1 MALPSLLDPNSSP
14 SVLPAA
20 VGGLPPIPQLASDP
34 SSNPIAQQPSAIP
47 QLSSGGLR
55 PLVTNPRQQQEEQL
69 QQSLLPKPGQPG
81 FWHALGRVASKI
93 GNVAGDVL
101 APNITALIPGSDL
114 NRVMQHNYNQAQ
126 LSGLQ
131 EQDQT
136 EQDNASKR
144 NLEGAQ
150 AAQAEDGKVTPLATD
165 QGYVSFN
172 GSTGEVQP
180 LNDKSGQQLQP
191 KDKQTPESVHVL
203 PDGKVVSI
211 SKDANGKPQAT
222 IVYQGDPTVKTEVKQ
237 IEVGGKPHQVLINS
251 QTGEQVKDLG
261 ETGEKPPV
269 INVNADKGRN
279 FQEQE
284 RGRGLLDKAEG
295 AYRSAQQ
302 GANTMRDMLAQADAG
317 NKMSAQI
324 LPLEGALQITTAQ
337 GVHRINRTEV
347 EQYAGAGSLYD
358 KIQGELGKVSSGQP
372 IPPNIRQD
380 IRKLVSAQE
389 KQAYV
394 TYKGA
399 YDSATK
405 RYNLTGE
412 DALPEPGGGGPTD
425 SGQVFDAKAW
435 AAANPG
441 KDVNKAIAK
450 AQSLGHQVKQ

>member
-1 MALPSLLDPNSSP
+1 MAIPSLLDPNSSP

-20 VGGLPPIPQLASDP
+20 VGGLPPLP
-34 SSNPIAQQPSAIP
+34 SSAPPTPDSIAQQPSAIP

-93 GNVAGDVL
+93 GNVAGDIL
-101 APNITALIPGSDL
+101 DPGAMSIIPGTDL
-114 NRVMQHNYNQAQ
+114 YGQIQHVQNQR
-126 LSGLQ
+126 LLTSLQ
-131 EQDQT
+131 QQDQT
-136 EQDNASKR
+136 EQNDASKR

-150 AAQAEDGKVTPLATD
+150 AANAEDGKVTPLATD

-269 INVNADKGRN
+269 INVNADKGRE

-284 RGRGLLDKAEG
+284 RGRGLLDKAEQG
-295 AYRSAQQ
+295 YRSAQQ

-347 EQYAGAGSLYD
+347 EQYAGAGSLFD
-358 KIQGELGKVSSGQP
+358 RIQGELGKTTSGQP
-372 IPPNIRQD
+372 IPANIRQD

-389 KQAYV
+389 KQAYG

-412 DALPEPGGGGPTD
+412 EALPEPGGGQPTGT
-425 SGQVFDAKAW
+425 GQVFDARAW
-435 AAANPG
+435 ATANPG
-441 KDVNKAIAK
+441 KDVNRAIAK

>member
-1 MALPSLLDPNSSP
+1 M
-14 SVLPAA
+14 
-20 VGGLPPIPQLASDP
+20 
-34 SSNPIAQQPSAIP
+34 
-47 QLSSGGLR
+47 
-55 PLVTNPRQQQEEQL
+55 

-93 GNVAGDVL
+93 GNVAGDILDPGAMSIIPGTDLYGQIQHVQNQRLLTSLQKQDQDEQNDSSRRNVEGATAAHLGEETAEMPATQQAELGLKGAQEAEATQKAKNGPDL
-101 APNITALIPGSDL
+101 ASGYSAAVNAAIAAGRDPSTDPVVQHIADAITAIQKQP
-114 NRVMQHNYNQAQ
+114 AE
-126 LSGLQ
+126 SG
-131 EQDQT
+131 
-136 EQDNASKR
+136 A
-144 NLEGAQ
+144 
-150 AAQAEDGKVTPLATD
+150 GKTTD
-165 QGYVSFN
+165 IKG
-172 GSTGEVQP
+172 
-180 LNDKSGQQLQP
+180 
-191 KDKQTPESVHVL
+191 
-203 PDGKVVSI
+203 PDGQIHTMGYNPTTKKFDVDEGVS
-211 SKDANGKPQAT
+211 GFKPAVT
-222 IVYQGDPTVKTEVKQ
+222 
-237 IEVGGKPHQVLINS
+237 N
-251 QTGEQVKDLG
+251 
-261 ETGEKPPV
+261 
-269 INVNADKGRN
+269 NNAADGRA
-279 FQEQE
+279 FQEAE
-284 RGRGLLDKAEG
+284 RGRGLLDKAEQN
-295 AYRSAQQ
+295 YRSAQQ

-372 IPPNIRQD
+372 IPPNIRND

-389 KQAYV
+389 KQAYG
-394 TYKGA
+394 TYRGA

-412 DALPEPGGGGPTD
+412 EALPEPGGGQPTG